1 MGKRM
6 TGLDTLGEV
15 RRAQR
20 ILRRVEKW
28 LTQGERDVKRKA
40 KKDREA
46 FEAKQAERVE
56 RGKKKAPS
64 PEWDEAKR
72 LRDANRDADV
82 AAASDALPA
91 MTALM
96 APFLGGKR
104 RK

>member
-1 MGKRM
+1 MAKRM

-28 LTQGERDVKRKA
+28 LTQGERDEKRKA

-46 FEAKQAERVE
+46 FEAKRAERA
-56 RGKKKAPS
+56 RKKADS

-72 LRDANRDADV
+72 IRDDEGKKLADMRDDI
-82 AAASDALPA
+82 P
-91 MTALM
+91 
-96 APFLGGKR
+96 
-104 RK
+104 